1 VIILDVDRIQLRMS
15 LEEKEKLK
23 DKAKM
28 AGLSVSEYVVLMNN
42 KKKIYQLNDFKKVS
56 YQIIMIGNN
65 INQVVTSMNK
75 NKKYNQAQID
85 LLNKNL
91 LDIKNLFLKII
102 NEIQNQD
109 EDKVLNKIL
118 SNLNDI
124 KVFLNNYEE
133 NNNKINSIED
143 EI

>member
-1 VIILDVDRIQLRMS
+1 MDVDRIQLRMS

-75 NKKYNQAQID
+75 NKKAD
-85 LLNKNL
+85 LN
-91 LDIKNLFLKII
+91 
-102 NEIQNQD
+102 
-109 EDKVLNKIL
+109 
-118 SNLNDI
+118 
-124 KVFLNNYEE
+124 
-133 NNNKINSIED
+133 
-143 EI
+143 

>member
-1 VIILDVDRIQLRMS
+1 MDVDRIQLRMS

-133 NNNKINSIED
+133 NNKINYIED

>member
-1 VIILDVDRIQLRMS
+1 LDVDRIQLRMS

>member
-1 VIILDVDRIQLRMS
+1 MDVDRIQLRMS

>member
-1 VIILDVDRIQLRMS
+1 VIILDVDRIQLRIS

-28 AGLSVSEYVVLMNN
+28 AGLSVSEYVVVLNN
-42 KKKIYQLNDFKKVS
+42 KKKIYQLTDLKKIS

-91 LDIKNLFLKII
+91 NDIKNLFLKII
-102 NEIQNQD
+102 NEIQNQE
-109 EDKVLNKIL
+109 EDIVLNKIL
-118 SNLNDI
+118 SNLNDL

-133 NNNKINSIED
+133 NNKKINSIED

>member
-65 INQVVTSMNK
+65 INQVVASMNK

>member
-1 VIILDVDRIQLRMS
+1 MDVDRIQLRIS

-28 AGLSVSEYVVLMNN
+28 AGLSVSEYVVVLNN
-42 KKKIYQLNDFKKVS
+42 KKKIYHLTDLKKLS

-75 NKKYNQAQID
+75 NKKYNQSQID

-91 LDIKNLFLKII
+91 NDIKNLFLKII
-102 NEIQNQD
+102 NEIQNQE
-109 EDKVLNKIL
+109 EDIVLNKIL
-118 SNLNDI
+118 SNLNDL

-133 NNNKINSIED
+133 NNKKINSIED

>member
-1 VIILDVDRIQLRMS
+1 MDVDRIQLRIS

-28 AGLSVSEYVVLMNN
+28 AGLSVSEYVVVLNN
-42 KKKIYQLNDFKKVS
+42 KKKIYQLTDLKKIS

-75 NKKYNQAQID
+75 NKKYNQSQID

-91 LDIKNLFLKII
+91 NDIKNLFLKII
-102 NEIQNQD
+102 NEIQNQE
-109 EDKVLNKIL
+109 EDIVLNKIL
-118 SNLNDI
+118 SNLNDL
-124 KVFLNNYEE
+124 KVFLNHYEE
-133 NNNKINSIED
+133 NNKKINSIED

>member
-1 VIILDVDRIQLRMS
+1 MDVDRIQLRMS

-75 NKKYNQAQID
+75 NKKYNQSQID

-102 NEIQNQD
+102 NEIQNQE
-109 EDKVLNKIL
+109 EDIVLNKIL

>member
-1 VIILDVDRIQLRMS
+1 MDVDRIQLRIS

-28 AGLSVSEYVVLMNN
+28 AGLSVSEYVVVLNN
-42 KKKIYQLNDFKKVS
+42 KKKIYQLTDLKKIS

-91 LDIKNLFLKII
+91 NDIKNLFLKII
-102 NEIQNQD
+102 NEIQNQE
-109 EDKVLNKIL
+109 EDIVLNKIL
-118 SNLNDI
+118 SNLNDL

-133 NNNKINSIED
+133 NNKKINSIED